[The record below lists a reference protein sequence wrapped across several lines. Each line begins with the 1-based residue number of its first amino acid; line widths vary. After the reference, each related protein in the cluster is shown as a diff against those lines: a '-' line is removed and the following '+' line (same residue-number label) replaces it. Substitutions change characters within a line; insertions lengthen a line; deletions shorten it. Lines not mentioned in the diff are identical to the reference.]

1 MKFPARHTFVLTLF
15 ALAAF
20 AACVLSEES
29 SPPVTRPAV
38 PEQAASLAPAAT
50 PLVGSHPITPAE
62 MQEVRSD
69 LGFAEATG
77 ILAEDG
83 ESIRIDAGVTSVYE
97 DDPRSVDIT
106 FTPRDAAGRPSLRNP
121 ELVYQRIS
129 GQRPRFYFVTNESG
143 RSSVAGGAPTTQ
155 LCAGSWSSWTTTG
168 YYCGYRWLCSKK
180 KWNHDAWYRIE
191 FRSRTCLGGGSQIQ
205 TRHVFEHCGC

>member
-106 FTPRDAAGRPSLRNP
+106 FTPRDAAG
-121 ELVYQRIS
+121 
-129 GQRPRFYFVTNESG
+129 
-143 RSSVAGGAPTTQ
+143 
-155 LCAGSWSSWTTTG
+155 SWSSWTTTG